1 MTDKLIKVLKE
12 GSATVPFELIKSYKK
27 INLTE
32 QELIFIIYIL
42 NTNNMFNP
50 KEISNNLNINVAE
63 CLKLVESLSDKD
75 IINIKTVK
83 NNGITEEII
92 DTENLYKKIAYLYI
106 EENNSEKDDK
116 NKSTDIYSE
125 FEQEFGRT
133 LSPIEYELIGSW
145 RDINSDE
152 IITLALKEAV
162 YNGVN
167 NLRYI
172 DKILHEWNKKGLK
185 TKEAIMKNKMTFVNK
200 RVEKK
205 ELFDY
210 DWLNEE

>member
-12 GSATVPFELIKSYKK
+12 GNAVVPFELIKSYKK

-42 NTNNMFNP
+42 NTNKMFNP
-50 KEISNNLNINVAE
+50 KEISDNLNIKMTE
-63 CLKLVESLSDKD
+63 CLQLIESLSDKD
-75 IINIKTVK
+75 IINIKTIK

-106 EENNSEKDDK
+106 ENDSVDSE
-116 NKSTDIYSE
+116 NKSMDIYSE

-185 TKEAIMKNKMTFVNK
+185 TKEAIMKDKMTFANK
-200 RVEKK
+200 KVEKK

>member
-12 GSATVPFELIKSYKK
+12 GNAVVPFELIKSYKK

-42 NTNNMFNP
+42 NTNKMFNP
-50 KEISNNLNINVAE
+50 KEISDNLNIKMNE
-63 CLKLVESLSDKD
+63 CLQLIESLSDKD

-106 EENNSEKDDK
+106 ENDSVDSE
-116 NKSTDIYSE
+116 NKSMDIYSE

-185 TKEAIMKNKMTFVNK
+185 TKEAIMKDKMTFANK
-200 RVEKK
+200 KVEKK